1 MLQTEA
7 IRGMVLRRPITQA
20 IRTRRTA
27 SAVVTAW
34 PLRHCCHRRGC
45 RHMSHTKRHCSRLR
59 APNLTYEAPP
69 YMYGR
74 PPPRAA
80 AALHINVRG
89 PRLNWLAA
97 KATWYGARHG
107 AGPDDNGGAYGFKN
121 VNLPPF
127 SAMTSCGNEPLFKD
141 GKGCGSCYQI
151 RCLRSNHPA
160 CSGVPETV
168 IITDMNYYPVSPYH
182 FDLSGTAFGAMAKD
196 GRNDELRNAGI
207 IDMQFRRVPCQYPGL
222 AVMFHVEKGSNP
234 FYMAILVEYENGDGD
249 VKLLEIME
257 SRPDAGNG
265 GEMAPTGDWVP
276 MKESWGSIWRMDA
289 RHRMQ
294 GSFSLR
300 ITNESGKML
309 VGDQVIPADWKPE
322 KVYSSVIQF
331 D

>member
-1 MLQTEA
+1 
-7 IRGMVLRRPITQA
+7 
-20 IRTRRTA
+20 
-27 SAVVTAW
+27 
-34 PLRHCCHRRGC
+34 
-45 RHMSHTKRHCSRLR
+45 
-59 APNLTYEAPP
+59 
-69 YMYGR
+69 
-74 PPPRAA
+74 
-80 AALHINVRG
+80 
-89 PRLNWLAA
+89 
-97 KATWYGARHG
+97 
-107 AGPDDNGGAYGFKN
+107 
-121 VNLPPF
+121 
-127 SAMTSCGNEPLFKD
+127 MTPCGNQPLFKD
-141 GKGCGSCYQI
+141 GKGCGSCYQPNVVTDHGWWSMV
-151 RCLRSNHPA
+151 CNVNADKVLK
-160 CSGVPETV
+160 TV